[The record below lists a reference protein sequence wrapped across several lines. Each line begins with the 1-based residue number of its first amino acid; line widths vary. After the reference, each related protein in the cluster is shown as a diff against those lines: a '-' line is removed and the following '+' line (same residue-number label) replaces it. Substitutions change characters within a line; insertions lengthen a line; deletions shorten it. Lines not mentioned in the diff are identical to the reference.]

1 MRRLGAIY
9 VLGGALLSI
18 ASRAR
23 AEPPAGSDPATP
35 APTEATSISQA
46 YFYQGRDLMA
56 QQRYAEACA
65 MFERAQ
71 ASQVTIGVLLNLG
84 DCYEKI
90 GRLASAR
97 SKFEEAEFASRAAGD
112 SREGYA
118 RERAASLEGRTPR
131 LSVEASSLGRLAGA
145 ELRLDGKQLP
155 ESQWATAIELDPGRH
170 TLDATAPNK
179 QAWSVTFHL
188 EASTTV
194 RVPFLHDAFA
204 PGAAEGP
211 PSVRSSL
218 WDAHHLVPL
227 SLLAASAASL
237 GLGIFFGL
245 QSQSEDGNRAG
256 LVNTLTMANPPVT
269 RPSLCAPARAADQ
282 RTCDAAQSARDAR
295 NRDGALSD
303 ASYVAAGI
311 FVVGAAAAW
320 FLVPKKSE
328 GRAHTVRLGP
338 AVDRHQASFSLS
350 GSF

>member
-1 MRRLGAIY
+1 MRRLAICL
-9 VLGGALLSI
+9 LGGALLTI

-23 AEPPAGSDPATP
+23 ADPPAGSDPATA

-46 YFYQGRDLMA
+46 YFFQGRDLMA
-56 QQRYAEACA
+56 QQRYAEACV

-118 RERAASLEGRTPR
+118 RERAASVEGRTPR

-155 ESQWATAIELDPGRH
+155 ESQWATAIALDPGRH

-179 QAWSVTFHL
+179 QAWSVTFNL
-188 EASTTV
+188 EGSTTV

-204 PGAAEGP
+204 PGAAEDATGG
-211 PSVRSSL
+211 RSSL

-245 QSQSEDGNRAG
+245 QSQSEENNRAG
-256 LVNTLTMANPPVT
+256 LMNTVRMNNPTTNSSQVCES
-269 RPSLCAPARAADQ
+269 PSAADQ
-282 RTCDAAQSARDAR
+282 PT
-295 NRDGALSD
+295 
-303 ASYVAAGI
+303 
-311 FVVGAAAAW
+311 
-320 FLVPKKSE
+320 
-328 GRAHTVRLGP
+328 
-338 AVDRHQASFSLS
+338 
-350 GSF
+350 